1 MSGVQRLDKKGDLW
15 KNRAREL
22 QLRLRDRFHV
32 AVERHRCRPEI
43 FSQDGFFSSSVQRWL
58 RLFHDFR
65 RDSLPSSSVL
75 YRKRVSED
83 LNAEEDSVIL
93 RMLQAVAVP
102 VLGNV
107 CHVFMNGLNRV
118 QVYGVEKL
126 HEALLNRPKNKP
138 LITVSNHVASVD
150 DPFVIA
156 SLLPPR
162 VLLDAQ
168 NLRWTLCASD
178 RCFKNPVTSAFFR
191 SVKVLP
197 VSRGEGIYQKGMDI
211 ALSKLNTGGWV
222 HIFPEGSRSRDG
234 GKTMGSSKRGVGRLV
249 MDADNVPMVVPFVH
263 SGMQEIMPVGASFP
277 RIGKTVTVVIGDPI
291 EFDDLVNEEQNNKHV
306 SRGKLYDAVASRIGH
321 RLQQLKVQVDKLALE
336 QPSVE
341 RAMEML
347 KQFDW
352 ESLGMANDVVTED
365 GLFGQESQADAYING
380 SKRRVLVAWRNRI
393 RGYMEPSEL
402 MGFAARGLFMNHLK
416 SVLDDDQVYNES
428 VSEAFPVY
436 NKSHVIC
443 LPMPHRS
450 GDVLVTSYGE
460 LEENKYL
467 DPRTAQVATV
477 DHVKQVCTEVRPA
490 SDEELSSPYIEEFR
504 FALDAEIL
512 KYVGEAYPKG
522 VCSVYCANG
531 KDVEEPGSDFE
542 LVVVISA
549 TRLSPQNFCNGSWRS
564 IWNIEFKDDAQ
575 VLELKGKLQVGAHY
589 FEEGNVQLDAKHEC
603 NDSTIFQ
610 SPDDSAISIATII
623 RHHETEYLT
632 SLEASYSNLPDNT
645 FKDLRR
651 KLPVTRTLFPWHNTS
666 QFSLTREITK
676 ELGIEK

>member
-1 MSGVQRLDKKGDLW
+1 MSSVQRLDKKGDLW

-22 QLRLRDRFHV
+22 QLRLRDRFRV

-102 VLGNV
+102 VLGSV

-249 MDADNVPMVVPFVH
+249 LDADNVPMVVPFVH
-263 SGMQEIMPVGASFP
+263 SGMQEIMPVGASLP

-365 GLFGQESQADAYING
+365 GLFGQESQADADING
-380 SKRRVLVAWRNRI
+380 PKRRVLVEWRNRI

-402 MGFAARGLFMNHLK
+402 MGFAARGLFMNRK
-416 SVLDDDQVYNES
+416 AID
-428 VSEAFPVY
+428 
-436 NKSHVIC
+436 
-443 LPMPHRS
+443 
-450 GDVLVTSYGE
+450 
-460 LEENKYL
+460 
-467 DPRTAQVATV
+467 
-477 DHVKQVCTEVRPA
+477 
-490 SDEELSSPYIEEFR
+490 SS
-504 FALDAEIL
+504 
-512 KYVGEAYPKG
+512 
-522 VCSVYCANG
+522 SSSSSCANFREIG
-531 KDVEEPGSDFE
+531 GPLRAWKQFLEVNLLGH
-542 LVVVISA
+542 
-549 TRLSPQNFCNGSWRS
+549 
-564 IWNIEFKDDAQ
+564 WN
-575 VLELKGKLQVGAHY
+575 
-589 FEEGNVQLDAKHEC
+589 
-603 NDSTIFQ
+603 S
-610 SPDDSAISIATII
+610 
-623 RHHETEYLT
+623 
-632 SLEASYSNLPDNT
+632 
-645 FKDLRR
+645 
-651 KLPVTRTLFPWHNTS
+651 
-666 QFSLTREITK
+666 SLTM
-676 ELGIEK
+676 